1 MESTD
6 YFYFKKLR
14 VYHLAKQLVTDIYAI
29 TEQFP
34 AQEKHGLTN
43 QIQRAAV
50 SIPSNIAEG
59 VGRFSVKDRVRFVE
73 IAYGSLMEVV
83 SQMDIAE
90 TLGYVSSEQR
100 STLENTANDIAKMIF
115 NLKRALEKKV
125 EVGEQRVDGSSKTI
139 LSPLSTLHS
148 PQN

>member
-14 VYHLAKQLVTDIYAI
+14 VYHLAKQLVADVYAM

-34 AQEKHGLTN
+34 AQEKHGLVN

-83 SQMDIAE
+83 SQLDVTE
-90 TLGYVSSEQR
+90 TLGYISGEQHC
-100 STLENTANDIAKMIF
+100 TLESTAVNIAKMVF
-115 NLKRALEKKV
+115 NLKRSLEKKV
-125 EVGEQRVDGSSKTI
+125 EAGEQRVDSSCKTI
-139 LSPLSTLHS
+139 LSPPSTLHS
-148 PQN
+148 PQ